1 MIDFTFQ
8 NPAKIIF
15 GRTALSHLGEEA
27 LKYGNKALL
36 VYGGGSVKRIGLY
49 DQVKNILAENRI
61 AVWELGGIVPNPRLS
76 RVREGIEICR
86 REGIG
91 LVLALYPPPSPGH
104 QRQPAEDRHQ

>member
-61 AVWELGGIVPNPRLS
+61 AVWELCRGSGYSEVSEKVQKQNGILTKTS
-76 RVREGIEICR
+76 E
-86 REGIG
+86 
-91 LVLALYPPPSPGH
+91 
-104 QRQPAEDRHQ
+104 